1 METILDVSWLSVVV
15 ASIAAF
21 MIGWGWYS
29 DTMFGKKWRQ
39 GIGTPSVPNRPMM
52 PVMITQFV
60 GTFLLTWAIIV
71 ASSFSLYFVV
81 LIAIAVAVLIKANG
95 LFVGKSNYAVA
106 VDSSYIIVQTVI
118 VLVIQAILT

>member
-39 GIGTPSVPNRPMM
+39 GIGTSSVPNRPMM
-52 PVMITQFV
+52 PVMVTQFV

-95 LFVGKSNYAVA
+95 LFVGKSTYAVA